1 VIRISSI
8 DLGVTI
14 EIDDLATLLDYRQPG
29 SEFALAKAA
38 LALSGFSPDAAAWPA
53 GITLPEMLQ
62 RFGGGIELTTLAAI
76 PKGSGLGTSSIMGA
90 VTLAVIQRVLGK
102 ASSERNLFYDV
113 LRLEQALTTG
123 GGWQD
128 QIGGSVGGTKI
139 IRTRPGLAPDAA
151 IHFLP
156 SDVLDP
162 HLNGGTTL
170 LYYTGIT
177 RLAKDILEQVVG
189 RYLNRNRHAMATLR
203 RIHAL
208 APDMADAVSRKDQST
223 FGRLITTAWEL
234 NKELDPNSTNPEVE
248 SLMSRVRSRVHGAK
262 LIGAGGGGFM
272 LLVCRSAQDAMN
284 VRRDLEDAPPNP
296 RARFF
301 DFAVNPEGLI
311 VTVC

>member
-1 VIRISSI
+1 
-8 DLGVTI
+8 
-14 EIDDLATLLDYRQPG
+14 
-29 SEFALAKAA
+29 
-38 LALSGFSPDAAAWPA
+38 
-53 GITLPEMLQ
+53 MLKQ
-62 RFGGGIELTTLAAI
+62 SGGGIELTTLAAI

-102 ASSERNLFYDV
+102 TTTERNLFHDV

-139 IRTRPGLAPDAA
+139 IRTRAGLIPDAA

-189 RYLNRNRHAMATLR
+189 RYLDRNRQAMATLH

-208 APDMADAVSRKDQST
+208 APTMADAVSRKDQAA

-248 SLMSRVRSRVHGAK
+248 SADESRATPHPRCETDRGGRRRVYVAGVPLVRGCTELAPRVRGGTAQSSRPLLRFRSQPRRSGGDGVLSRWIPVPITA
-262 LIGAGGGGFM
+262 IGVGGK
-272 LLVCRSAQDAMN
+272 
-284 VRRDLEDAPPNP
+284 
-296 RARFF
+296 
-301 DFAVNPEGLI
+301 
-311 VTVC
+311 T